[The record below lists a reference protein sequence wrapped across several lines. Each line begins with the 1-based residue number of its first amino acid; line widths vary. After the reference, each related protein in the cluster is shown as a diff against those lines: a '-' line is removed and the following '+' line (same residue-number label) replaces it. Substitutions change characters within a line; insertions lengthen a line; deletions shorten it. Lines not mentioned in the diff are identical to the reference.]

1 MARSF
6 FEPSLNPKFITNLH
20 HHALYLQQMEDRR
33 DIPDPGRNPYMT
45 EELWSIIRHVK
56 DEGLLNMSRMITGE
70 YYRALLENNITMP
83 FDDNGR
89 SSLKPCKAELVNPGV
104 DWQRTWHLASHSRL
118 SSEDQTFLWRMLHNI
133 LPTQARLHRM
143 GMRNSPTPNC
153 LHCDS
158 SEPESLQHVLV
169 SCPGLEPQQI
179 VLLDLGNLEEST
191 KFTIVWFI
199 YNVLTQVWQARKDKK
214 SPNLFSIRST
224 L

>member
-1 MARSF
+1 
-6 FEPSLNPKFITNLH
+6 
-20 HHALYLQQMEDRR
+20 
-33 DIPDPGRNPYMT
+33 
-45 EELWSIIRHVK
+45 
-56 DEGLLNMSRMITGE
+56 
-70 YYRALLENNITMP
+70 MP

-89 SSLKPCKAELVNPGV
+89 SSLKPCKAELGNPGV

-158 SEPESLQHVLV
+158 SEPESLQHALV
-169 SCPGLEPQQI
+169 ICPKNREVTNWFLTIVHQHLPGLEPQQL
-179 VLLDLGNLEEST
+179 VLLDLGNLEESIQ
-191 KFTIVWFI
+191 FPIVWFI
-199 YNVLTQVWQARKDKK
+199 SNALSQVWQARKDKK

-224 L
+224 LEARVSILRKARLENHCAIIETMLNIVTG